1 MLTVAGQQNNFMK
14 IEKDLIKLI
23 KKSGLRGRG
32 GAEFPV
38 AKKWES
44 VAAAIS
50 ANKKQGTII
59 VNCSEGEPG
68 VFKDA
73 HILKNYLSD
82 FFCGLREALNF
93 FGKKNIS
100 HIYFFTSHEYAKK
113 FLASIKKELGKK
125 ENSALKKIWHFSF
138 KEEHSYISG
147 EENTILNIIEFSL
160 AEPRLKPPYPSEKG
174 LFDRPTLI
182 NNLET
187 FYNVGLV
194 AQGKYKKERFY
205 SLSGKIKNPGVY
217 SFSERATV
225 EEILKKSDNLLQRDF
240 FVVVGG
246 DMSGEA
252 LSSKQLKRP
261 VGGAGSIRVFLAS
274 ENPRT
279 VVGEWLEFYAK
290 QTCGKCTPCREG
302 TYRLLE
308 IFKKD
313 PNEFLKFK
321 GEVRK
326 LLDNL
331 AVSSFC
337 ALGSGIPNPLNSYAE
352 NILKISHKNNI
363 N

>member
-1 MLTVAGQQNNFMK
+1 MLMAAGLRDNFMK
-14 IEKDLIKLI
+14 AEKDLIKLI
-23 KKSGLRGRG
+23 KKADLRGRG
-32 GAEFPV
+32 GADFPV
-38 AKKWES
+38 AKKWEN
-44 VAAAIS
+44 VATSIS
-50 ANKKQGTII
+50 TSNKKGVII

-73 HILKNYLSD
+73 YILKNHLAD
-82 FFCGLREALNF
+82 FFFGLREAVNF
-93 FGKKNIS
+93 FGLENIS
-100 HIYFFTSHEYAKK
+100 HLYFFTSHEYARR
-113 FLASIKKELGKK
+113 FLKSIEKELAKK
-125 ENSALKKIWHFSF
+125 ENKILKKIWHFSF
-138 KEEHSYISG
+138 KEGHSYLGG

-160 AEPRLKPPYPSEKG
+160 LEPRLKPPYPSEKG
-174 LFDRPTLI
+174 LFGQPTLV

-194 AQGKYKKERFY
+194 AQGKFKKERFY

-217 SFSERATV
+217 AFSEKATV

-252 LSSKQLKRP
+252 LNQKQLKRP

-274 ENPRT
+274 ENPRK
-279 VVGEWLEFYAK
+279 VVREWLEFYAK

-308 IFKKD
+308 IFQKN
-313 PNEFLKFK
+313 PEEFLKFR
-321 GEVRK
+321 GEVRN

-331 AVSSFC
+331 ATASFC
-337 ALGSGIPNPLNSYAE
+337 ALGFGIPTPFNSYAK
-352 NILKISHKNNI
+352 NILKINSKK
-363 N
+363 